1 MAVELYHHQVD
12 ALLKLSNGKILCG
25 GTGSGKSVVSIAY
38 YWYRVSGG
46 SLRPFKA
53 PKSFVPLYIITTAR
67 KRDSLEWEG
76 DLAKF
81 GLSKHIQSITIDSWN
96 NIKNYVGA
104 SGAFFIFDE
113 QRLVGNGTWV
123 KSFLKIAKLNRWIL
137 LSATPGD
144 NWMDYVPVFIAN
156 GFYKNRSEFVHEHV
170 VYSPFVRYQKVDR
183 YIGESRLKR
192 LRAKVLVDMPYS
204 RKTVR
209 HRHSIPVLYDE
220 GLYDTIKKTRFDPW
234 KEEPLQNAGSLWYL
248 LRKVT
253 NSHDSRLEEV
263 LKLTRRHKR
272 LIIFY
277 NFDYEVEILRRLGE
291 RLDGWVIHEWNGH
304 KHEQVPEGERWLYL
318 VNYMA
323 GAEAWNCTET
333 DAMVFWSL
341 NYSYR
346 VMEQSEGRIDRLN
359 TPYKD
364 LYYYRLISSSP
375 VDRVINK
382 ALLNKKSFN
391 ESAYLEKEF

>member
-1 MAVELYHHQVD
+1 M
-12 ALLKLSNGKILCG
+12 
-25 GTGSGKSVVSIAY
+25 
-38 YWYRVSGG
+38 
-46 SLRPFKA
+46 
-53 PKSFVPLYIITTAR
+53 
-67 KRDSLEWEG
+67 
-76 DLAKF
+76 
-81 GLSKHIQSITIDSWN
+81 
-96 NIKNYVGA
+96 
-104 SGAFFIFDE
+104 
-113 QRLVGNGTWV
+113 
-123 KSFLKIAKLNRWIL
+123 
-137 LSATPGD
+137 
-144 NWMDYVPVFIAN
+144 
-156 GFYKNRSEFVHEHV
+156 
-170 VYSPFVRYQKVDR
+170 
-183 YIGESRLKR
+183 
-192 LRAKVLVDMPYS
+192 
-204 RKTVR
+204 R
-209 HRHSIPVLYDE
+209 HRHSIPALYDE
-220 GLYDTIKKTRFDPW
+220 GVYDTIKKTRFDPW

-304 KHEQVPEGERWLYL
+304 KHEPVPEGERWLYL

-346 VMEQSEGRIDRLN
+346 VMEQAEGRIDRLN